1 MVPANENSNPNH
13 LRTNTE
19 ERGKSNAFKA
29 TEKSNAF
36 KAKEAI
42 TVYDHIYI

>member
-29 TEKSNAF
+29 
-36 KAKEAI
+36 KEAI